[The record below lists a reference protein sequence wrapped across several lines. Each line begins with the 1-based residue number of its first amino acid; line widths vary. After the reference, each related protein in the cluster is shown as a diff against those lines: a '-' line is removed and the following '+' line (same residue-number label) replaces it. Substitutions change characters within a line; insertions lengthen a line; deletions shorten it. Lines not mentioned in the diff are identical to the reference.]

1 MVCVPLPQTQCLA
14 HTGSG
19 RRCLASLL
27 AYGVSAGTHPGAP
40 VVSADSPAPSVM
52 LASAV
57 RTQPVTSYNNYS
69 AVVSKLLTSTYYAD
83 FKRSNIHSS

>member
-1 MVCVPLPQTQCLA
+1 MQEDLEPMVYVPLPQTQCLA

-27 AYGVSAGTHPGAP
+27 VCGESVGTHPGAP

-52 LASAV
+52 LASVV
-57 RTQPVTSYNNYS
+57 RTQPVIIQQ
-69 AVVSKLLTSTYYAD
+69 L
-83 FKRSNIHSS
+83 